1 MSTTNRFERQVIL
14 PGFGWESQKKLQ
26 NSSVLVIGAGG
37 LGCPVLLYLAAS
49 GIGKIGIVDGDIVS
63 VSNLNRQV
71 LFGESDLGKSKSQA
85 AGELLRKKYKD
96 LEVEIFNEFI
106 STGNALEI
114 LSKFDLIID
123 GTDNFETRYLV
134 NDATVLLQKPLI
146 FGAIYANEG
155 QILVFDSRKEG
166 GTNYRDLY
174 PNPPSALEIPNCDQT
189 GVLGVLPGMIGIMM
203 ATEAIKFLTGYA
215 ETLENKILFFNG
227 LTYQTYIVD
236 FAPNPKSR
244 QEIPSTFED
253 FKAKDYS
260 LSCTI
265 DSVVDWSFALDQST
279 KGGVLVDIRE
289 VFETPKLE
297 LDGVIL
303 LPLSQFSRNS
313 NFLLE
318 WDMIFLFCQ
327 TGIRS
332 LKAADELQKIF
343 PGKTILSIKGGL
355 TAFNSTY

>member
-1 MSTTNRFERQVIL
+1 MSAMNRFERQVIL

-37 LGCPVLLYLAAS
+37 LGCPALLYLAAT

-63 VSNLNRQV
+63 LSNLNRQV
-71 LFGESDLGKSKSQA
+71 LFGESDLGKSKA
-85 AGELLRKKYKD
+85 ERAGELLRQKYED

-106 STGNALEI
+106 ATSNALEI
-114 LSKFDLIID
+114 LSKYELILD

-134 NDATVLLQKPLI
+134 NDAAVLLGKPLI

-155 QILVFDSRKEG
+155 QILVFDSSKKG
-166 GTNYRDLY
+166 GTSYRDLY
-174 PNPPSALEIPNCDQT
+174 PNPPSALEIPNCDQM

-215 ETLENKILFFNG
+215 PTLENKILFFNG
-227 LTYQTYIVD
+227 LTYQTYTVD
-236 FAPNPKSR
+236 FAPNSEFR
-244 QEIPSTFED
+244 QEIPDSFD
-253 FKAKDYS
+253 AFQAKDYS
-260 LSCTI
+260 LSCLVET
-265 DSVVDWSFALDQST
+265 SVDWDFAINQSK

-289 VFETPKLE
+289 DSETPKLE
-297 LDGVIL
+297 REGVIL
-303 LPLSQFSRNS
+303 LPLSQLAINS

-327 TGIRS
+327 SGIRS
-332 LKAADELQKIF
+332 LKAVDELQKIL
-343 PGKTILSIKGGL
+343 PGKTIYSIKGGL
-355 TAFNSTY
+355 TAFNSTQ